1 MQLTFKKIKFV
12 FVTIFCTVVLMSF
25 AKQLDKDKDP
35 LHKRKFNVTFQEIKE
50 GGSNKKGIASTIEF
64 KDGKL
69 WSDFIYEKF
78 QLKWLKYRINKDSVY
93 TDSTD
98 TEVRYLEVEAT
109 ITDESNQTVTVAF
122 NTVEWDIEGTL
133 KVTKND
139 KPKKAFDF
147 VGREKGGKPP
157 KEKKKK
163 PASDAIEEKKE

>member
-1 MQLTFKKIKFV
+1 MLINFKKIKFV
-12 FVTIFCTVVLMSF
+12 LIVTIISILTMSF
-25 AKQLDKDKDP
+25 AKKLDKEKDP
-35 LHKRKFNVTFQEIKE
+35 LHKRKFNVTYRENKE

-78 QLKWLKYRINKDSVY
+78 QLKWLRYRINKDSVY

-109 ITDESNQTVTVAF
+109 ITDENNQTVVIAF

-133 KVTKND
+133 KITKND
-139 KPKKAFDF
+139 KLKKSFDF

-157 KEKKKK
+157 KDKKKK
-163 PASDAIEEKKE
+163 NEEAVEEKKE